1 MVLAVR
7 TRVRTQAMLQR
18 GARVRTAHLLLNAT
32 ARCALVRG
40 VCARVRTGGE
50 NAAVVLAVRAGCARR
65 ERCCVVLRGCA
76 PRTRADWQAGGRAV
90 GRDDCALRNEHDGW

>member
-65 ERCCVVLRGCA
+65 
-76 PRTRADWQAGGRAV
+76 V